1 MIRLGVIQLKD
12 YENWIKSLGFDREW
26 IVQATQAHIYKH
38 IVTKSAELELFSF
51 PLTYDSYLVI
61 INSMELSRFE
71 KLFKAIEVT
80 TPVPIN
86 AYLGLG
92 TTYLEALNNIK
103 PFLDTDKDYTP
114 DDLNAGFLVVVAH
127 IDMDGYLRM
136 IYEKGLS
143 SAVSVMNELVYNIK
157 KYCIR
162 FGGIAYYAGG
172 DNILCFIPY
181 NFLNGFKENFN
192 FKNVKV
198 GIGVSKKPKGALK
211 LATQALELIRD
222 GRCSNICILEE

>member
-1 MIRLGVIQLKD
+1 
-12 YENWIKSLGFDREW
+12 
-26 IVQATQAHIYKH
+26 
-38 IVTKSAELELFSF
+38 
-51 PLTYDSYLVI
+51 
-61 INSMELSRFE
+61 
-71 KLFKAIEVT
+71 
-80 TPVPIN
+80 
-86 AYLGLG
+86 
-92 TTYLEALNNIK
+92 
-103 PFLDTDKDYTP
+103 
-114 DDLNAGFLVVVAH
+114 
-127 IDMDGYLRM
+127 MDGYLRM